1 VLAALMPRLTKR
13 WTPRSFIKIKK
24 RGHRGERTV
33 LQYSRILTPHFCG
46 RYDLKTP
53 ITGIVLSALMM
64 LAGLSMLI
72 GCSSQPSPSTATQAN
87 IQTAADVIA
96 ENILS
101 SLNNNDYPVFS
112 KDFDQ
117 NLKNILTRTSFDQ
130 LYQKVKSTLGDYQSK
145 DLITATTQSD
155 ITTLQ
160 YVAHY
165 TNEPAGVAVTL
176 SLQNVNHTIYVH
188 GLNLDSSKLRGQSL
202 DVNQIRG
209 YADSETENVVV
220 SLNNNNYAGFSKDF
234 DQAMKTLTPET
245 AYVKLYNQIKTLV
258 GDYQSDQFESL
269 SQNNNIITVLYLAKY
284 SNEPDGVWI
293 SISFD
298 SDTKIGGLYFIS
310 PKLLAAPK

>member
-1 VLAALMPRLTKR
+1 M
-13 WTPRSFIKIKK
+13 
-24 RGHRGERTV
+24 
-33 LQYSRILTPHFCG
+33 
-46 RYDLKTP
+46 KTP
-53 ITGIVLSALMM
+53 ITVVILVALLM
-64 LAGLSMLI
+64 LAGLSALI

-96 ENILS
+96 ENILT

-145 DLITATTQSD
+145 DLISATTQSD

-284 SNEPDGVWI
+284 SNEPAGVWV

-298 SDTKIGGLYFIS
+298 SDAKVGGLYFIS
-310 PKLLAAPK
+310 PKLLAAPQ